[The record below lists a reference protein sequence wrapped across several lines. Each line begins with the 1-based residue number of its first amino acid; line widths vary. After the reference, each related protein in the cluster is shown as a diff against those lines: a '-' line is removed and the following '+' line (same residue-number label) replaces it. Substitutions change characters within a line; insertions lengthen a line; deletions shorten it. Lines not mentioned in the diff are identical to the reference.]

1 MAEIIIAE
9 VDRSIADSLMSSLVR
24 HGHKARSVKAGRD
37 VLLVYEEAD
46 MILLGLELP
55 DLDGLEICRR
65 IRAISDIPII
75 TFTTSDDELDRVL
88 SLKAGADD
96 CLVKPFGHRELC
108 ARIEAVMRRAAK
120 APAGHNVLSS
130 ESLTIDP
137 GTRQVLL
144 RDQNIQTTKKEF
156 DLLLLLASHP
166 GKVFSRKELMS
177 NVWKDEWASS
187 RTVDTHV
194 SMLRGKLGSLNPII
208 TVRGIGYRF
217 DDKGI
222 GFRRLDRPLPALR

>member
-1 MAEIIIAE
+1 MPEILIVDGDRSE
-9 VDRSIADSLMSSLVR
+9 VDGLMTSLAR
-24 HGHKARSVKAGRD
+24 NGHNPRNVTAGREA
-37 VLLVYEEAD
+37 LAAHQEAD
-46 MILLGLELP
+46 MVLLGLELP

-65 IRAISDIPII
+65 IRASSDVPII
-75 TFTTSDDELDRVL
+75 AYTIGDSELDKVL

-108 ARIEAVMRRAAK
+108 ARIEAILRRAHK
-120 APAGHNVLSS
+120 GPPADRTPSVLSS

-137 GTRQVLL
+137 RSRQVWL
-144 RDQNIQTTKKEF
+144 RNQIIRTTRKEF
-156 DLLLLLASHP
+156 DLLLMLASHP

-177 NVWKDEWASS
+177 RVWQDEWASS

-194 SMLRGKLGSLNPII
+194 SMLRGKLGSADPIV

-217 DDKGI
+217 DDADM
-222 GFRRLDRPLPALR
+222 RSTA